1 MFRKLYPFDYHEAHT
16 VSEAVEVLSTKGV
29 ETALLAGGVSLID
42 QMKRRMRNP
51 DVVLSLMKVKDLR
64 FLDRAEDGILRIGA
78 LSTLRDGERS
88 PLVRDG
94 FSALW
99 DSIRQIGS
107 VQVKSMGTIVG
118 NVAACNPA
126 SDVTTALAALGASA
140 IVSRSKGVKVLP
152 VENVA
157 RDVRQSSLAGN
168 EIVTEL
174 QVPALGEGASSAFLN
189 LARTKE
195 DIAKVAVGVKTVVK
209 GGVVEEVR
217 IALGAVAPVIVMP
230 KKAREMLIGKKPSRA
245 LIRSAAE
252 AASKDEVVRPITDI
266 RSTDDYRREM
276 VAVLTRRALEQALSR
291 YLN

>member
-1 MFRKLYPFDYHEAHT
+1 
-16 VSEAVEVLSTKGV
+16 
-29 ETALLAGGVSLID
+29 
-42 QMKRRMRNP
+42 
-51 DVVLSLMKVKDLR
+51 VKDLR